1 MLRSLGPAALLVACV
16 ACVACG
22 PSKGQPPAPATA
34 ANVNDDATRDPST
47 HCRPLGGDATATVR
61 LLSHGSHALAK
72 TDLTLD
78 LGDARLTGEDFV
90 LDDDGNTPRPLPVDQ
105 AVDAAALAE
114 LRATLAAICVARVA
128 LAEDS
133 FAAPGGSSA
142 LEVTETDGGQF
153 WITLGTA
160 QLPAP
165 AVVARV
171 SVDQW
176 KQLMALWPASE
187 GK

>member
-1 MLRSLGPAALLVACV
+1 MPRSLRAAALLV

-34 ANVNDDATRDPST
+34 NDMNDDATRQPTTDA
-47 HCRPLGGDATATVR
+47 CRPLGGDATATLR
-61 LLSHGSHALAK
+61 LLSQGSHALAK
-72 TDLTLD
+72 ADLTID
-78 LGDARLTGEDFV
+78 LAGAHMTGEDFV

-105 AVDAAALAE
+105 AVDAAAIAE
-114 LRATLAAICVARVA
+114 LRATLAAICVARVQ

-133 FAAPGGSSA
+133 FAAPGGASSI
-142 LEVTETDGGQF
+142 EVTETDGSTF
-153 WITLGTA
+153 WIAPGAA

-165 AVVARV
+165 AVVAEV
-171 SVDQW
+171 SVDEW
-176 KQLMALWPASE
+176 KRIMALWPASA